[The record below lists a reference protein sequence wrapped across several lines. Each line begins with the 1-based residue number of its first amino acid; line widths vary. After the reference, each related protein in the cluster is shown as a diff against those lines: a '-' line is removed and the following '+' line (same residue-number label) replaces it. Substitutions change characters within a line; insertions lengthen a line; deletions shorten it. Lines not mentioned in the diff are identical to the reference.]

1 MTDLPFHYQTIAIDL
16 VSTVS
21 HHEVITQKKKK
32 KHFHFFEAK

>member
-32 KHFHFFEAK
+32 AFSFF